1 MRPTSGASI
10 RSRRDEVW
18 ELKRQRFV
26 ERQRGGGGAAN
37 NGHRPQ
43 PLSDLQTVAAVHSAP
58 KSPLSK
64 LVAEGYPLGGQA
76 SVSAHQPYGERP
88 LSGAG
93 LGGLQHKPSSRGSH
107 GVGVANGFDANIAN
121 QWSNNVQHDV
131 VNRQNRHDPNVSGPA
146 IQRGG
151 QRVTQA
157 PGGGA
162 SIDLSWGSAGA
173 APQARTPQGGS
184 NVSGQCGQG
193 MPYSQDG
200 QSYHPQRG
208 MSPAR
213 GLGNG
218 SGAPWGTDSN
228 YTVAPRARQAQPSA
242 APFGTDQNVPAVPAG
257 SVRGKPP
264 SPFGG
269 AAGSCAAGAMY
280 GGAADVA
287 PAGGQRGRGGLG
299 GRPPGGA
306 SSFVFG

>member
-1 MRPTSGASI
+1 MRPTSGAST

-18 ELKRQRFV
+18 ELKRQRFM
-26 ERQRGGGGAAN
+26 EKQRGGGSSFHSG
-37 NGHRPQ
+37 GRPQ
-43 PLSDLQTVAAVHSAP
+43 PLSDFQTAAMPAAP

-64 LVAEGYPLGGQA
+64 LVAEGYPLGSQA
-76 SVSAHQPYGERP
+76 PASAHQPYGDRP
-88 LSGAG
+88 SSGAG
-93 LGGLQHKPSSRGSH
+93 MGGLQHKPSSRGSH
-107 GVGVANGFDANIAN
+107 GVAVANGFDANVAS

-131 VNRQNRHDPNVSGPA
+131 MNRQNRHDPNVSGPA
-146 IQRGG
+146 VQRGG

-162 SIDLSWGSAGA
+162 SIDLSWGTSAGVA
-173 APQARTPQGGS
+173 QQVRTPQS
-184 NVSGQCGQG
+184 HAV
-193 MPYSQDG
+193 PYSQDG

-213 GLGNG
+213 GLGSG
-218 SGAPWGTDSN
+218 GGAPWGTDN
-228 YTVAPRARQAQPSA
+228 DYTVAAPRARQAQPSA
-242 APFGTDQNVPAVPAG
+242 APFGTDRNAPGPTG
-257 SVRGKPP
+257 GMHGKPP

-280 GGAADVA
+280 GGMAA
-287 PAGGQRGRGGLG
+287 AGGQQHARGGLG